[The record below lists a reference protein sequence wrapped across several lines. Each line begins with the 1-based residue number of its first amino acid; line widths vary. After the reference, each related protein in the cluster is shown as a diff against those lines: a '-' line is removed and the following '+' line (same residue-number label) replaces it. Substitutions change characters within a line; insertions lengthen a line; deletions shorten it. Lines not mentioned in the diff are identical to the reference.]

1 MWAPEN
7 SWLFIGLR
15 ALPGGQR
22 HWAVGFRAALH
33 TLLRAGQ
40 LCSSR
45 VQRVR
50 HSQVWW

>member
-15 ALPGGQR
+15 AFPRGQR
-22 HWAVGFRAALH
+22 HWAVGFRAAH
-33 TLLRAGQ
+33 ALLRAGQ

-45 VQRVR
+45 MQRVR
-50 HSQVWW
+50 RSQVWW